1 MDIEFSY
8 KPDITGCSQV
18 ILLKTVKT
26 MGRCVTMAIAI
37 IRTLILYAVI
47 IISLRIMGK
56 RQIGE
61 LEPAELVVAVLIS
74 DLAAH
79 PLQDIGTPLL
89 YGLIPVLT
97 LLCCEVLMSGAI
109 VKSVKFRKFICGKPS
124 LIIHKGKVIRKEM
137 KSNRFT
143 LDELSEQLRK
153 KDISD
158 ISTVKF
164 AILET
169 DGSLSTLLYTDQSPL
184 TPKQMNIQVDDAG
197 YPVIIVNEGRILS
210 DNLNKMGYNEIWL
223 KRQLSDRN
231 VSRINDVYLMTVD
244 ETGRVYFLPKE
255 ENS

>member
-1 MDIEFSY
+1 MTITV
-8 KPDITGCSQV
+8 ITGVGQAIINLQLIIYGRD
-18 ILLKTVKT
+18 IL
-26 MGRCVTMAIAI
+26 AIAI
-37 IRTLILYAVI
+37 IRTFILYAAI

-97 LLCCEVLMSGAI
+97 LLCCEVLMSGFI
-109 VKSVKFRKFICGKPS
+109 VKSIKFRAFVCGKPS
-124 LIIHKGKVIRKEM
+124 VIIHKGRIVQQEM

-158 ISTVKF
+158 ISAVKY

-169 DGSLSTLLYTDQSPL
+169 DGSLSTLLYTDQLPL
-184 TPKQMNIQVDDAG
+184 TPKQMNVQAEDNG
-197 YPVIIVNEGRILS
+197 YPVMIINNGRLLK
-210 DNLNKMGYNEIWL
+210 DNLNKMGFNEVWL
-223 KRQLSDRN
+223 QRQLSARKVSN
-231 VSRINDVYLMTVD
+231 VRDVYLLTVD
-244 ETGRVYFLPKE
+244 ENGRIYYSLKDG
-255 ENS
+255 NA

>member
-1 MDIEFSY
+1 
-8 KPDITGCSQV
+8 
-18 ILLKTVKT
+18 
-26 MGRCVTMAIAI
+26 MAIAI
-37 IRTLILYAVI
+37 FRTLILYVVI

-97 LLCCEVLMSGAI
+97 LLCCEVLMSGFI
-109 VKSVKFRKFICGKPS
+109 VKSIKFRKFICGKPS
-124 LIIHKGKVIRKEM
+124 LIIHRGKIIQREM
-137 KSNRFT
+137 KINRFT

-153 KDISD
+153 KDIYD

-169 DGSLSTLLYTDQSPL
+169 DGSLSTLLYTDQLPL
-184 TPKQMNIQVDDAG
+184 TPKQMNIQVDNAG
-197 YPVIIVNEGRILS
+197 YPVIIVNEGRVLS
-210 DNLNKMGYNEIWL
+210 DNLNLMGFNDIWL
-223 KRQLSDRN
+223 KRQLSQRN
-231 VSRINDVYLMTVD
+231 VSDVSDVYLMTAD
-244 ETGRVYFLPKE
+244 ESGSIYFLPKDR
-255 ENS
+255 NA

>member
-1 MDIEFSY
+1 M
-8 KPDITGCSQV
+8 PVITVNRQV
-18 ILLKTVKT
+18 IIHKNDGWSGTV
-26 MGRCVTMAIAI
+26 AIAI
-37 IRTLILYAVI
+37 IRTFILYAVI

-56 RQIGE
+56 RQLGE

-97 LLCCEVLMSGAI
+97 LLCCEVLMSGFI
-109 VKSVKFRKFICGKPS
+109 VKSIKFRKFICGKPS
-124 LIIHKGKVIRKEM
+124 LLINKGKVVQREM

-158 ISTVKF
+158 INTVKY

-169 DGSLSTLLYTDQSPL
+169 DGSLSTLLYADQSPL
-184 TPKQMNIQVDDAG
+184 TPKQMNIQVEDDG
-197 YPVIIVNEGRILS
+197 YPVIVVNEGRVLS

-223 KRQLSDRN
+223 KRQLSNRK
-231 VSRINDVYLMTVD
+231 VSSVKDVYLMMVD
-244 ETGRVYFLPKE
+244 ESGRIYFTLKDA
-255 ENS
+255 NT

>member
-1 MDIEFSY
+1 
-8 KPDITGCSQV
+8 
-18 ILLKTVKT
+18 
-26 MGRCVTMAIAI
+26 MAIAI

-97 LLCCEVLMSGAI
+97 LLCCEVLMSGFI
-109 VKSVKFRKFICGKPS
+109 VKSIKFRKLICGKPS
-124 LIIHKGKVIRKEM
+124 LLIHKGRIIQSEM

-158 ISTVKF
+158 ISTVKY

-169 DGSLSTLLYTDQSPL
+169 DGSLSTLLYTDQAPL
-184 TPKQMNIQVDDAG
+184 TPKQMNIQVDNAG
-197 YPVIIVNEGRILS
+197 YPVIIVNEGRVLS
-210 DNLNKMGYNEIWL
+210 DNLKKMGYNDIWL
-223 KRQLSDRN
+223 KRQLSERN
-231 VSRINDVYLMTVD
+231 VSDVSDVYLMTVD
-244 ETGRVYFLPKE
+244 ESGWIYFLPNDRKA
-255 ENS
+255 

>member
-1 MDIEFSY
+1 
-8 KPDITGCSQV
+8 
-18 ILLKTVKT
+18 
-26 MGRCVTMAIAI
+26 
-37 IRTLILYAVI
+37 
-47 IISLRIMGK
+47 MGK

-97 LLCCEVLMSGAI
+97 LLCCEVLMSGFI
-109 VKSVKFRKFICGKPS
+109 VKSIKFRAFVCGKPS
-124 LIIHKGKVIRKEM
+124 VIIQKGKIVQSEM

-153 KDISD
+153 KNILD
-158 ISTVKF
+158 ISTVKY

-184 TPKQMNIQVDDAG
+184 TPKQMNLQTDDVG
-197 YPVIIVNEGRILS
+197 YPVMLINNGRVLEK
-210 DNLNKMGYNEIWL
+210 NLNMMGFNEIWL
-223 KRQLSDRN
+223 KRQLLDRK
-231 VSRINDVYLMTVD
+231 VATVTDVYLLTID
-244 ETGRVYFLPKE
+244 ECGRIYYSRKD
-255 ENS
+255 ENA

>member
-1 MDIEFSY
+1 
-8 KPDITGCSQV
+8 
-18 ILLKTVKT
+18 
-26 MGRCVTMAIAI
+26 MAIAI

-97 LLCCEVLMSGAI
+97 LLCCEVLMSGFI
-109 VKSVKFRKFICGKPS
+109 VKSIKFRKLVCGKPS
-124 LIIHKGKVIRKEM
+124 LLIHKGKIIQSEM

-158 ISTVKF
+158 ISTVKY

-169 DGSLSTLLYTDQSPL
+169 DGSLSTLLYTDQAPL
-184 TPKQMNIQVDDAG
+184 TPKQMNIQVDNAG
-197 YPVIIVNEGRILS
+197 YPVIIVNEGRVLS
-210 DNLNKMGYNEIWL
+210 DNLMKMGYNEIWL
-223 KRQLSDRN
+223 KRQLSERN
-231 VSRINDVYLMTVD
+231 VSDVKNVYLMTVD
-244 ETGRVYFLPKE
+244 ESGSIYFLPKDKKA
-255 ENS
+255 

>member
-1 MDIEFSY
+1 
-8 KPDITGCSQV
+8 
-18 ILLKTVKT
+18 
-26 MGRCVTMAIAI
+26 MAIAI
-37 IRTLILYAVI
+37 IRTLILYAAI

-97 LLCCEVLMSGAI
+97 LLCCEVLMSGMI
-109 VKSVKFRKFICGKPS
+109 VKSLKFRAFVCGKPS
-124 LIIHKGKVIRKEM
+124 FIIQKGQIIQEEM

-153 KDISD
+153 KDITD
-158 ISTVKF
+158 ISTVKY

-169 DGSLSTLLYTDQSPL
+169 DGSLSTLLYSDQLPV
-184 TPKQMNIQVDDAG
+184 TPKQMRVQADDNG
-197 YPVIIVNEGRILS
+197 YPVMIINDGRVLK
-210 DNLNKMGYNEIWL
+210 DNLFKMGYNDIWL
-223 KRQLSDRN
+223 NKQLSVRK
-231 VSRINDVYLMTVD
+231 VHEVNDVYLLTVD
-244 ETGRVYFLPKE
+244 ENGRIYYTLKDK
-255 ENS
+255 NK